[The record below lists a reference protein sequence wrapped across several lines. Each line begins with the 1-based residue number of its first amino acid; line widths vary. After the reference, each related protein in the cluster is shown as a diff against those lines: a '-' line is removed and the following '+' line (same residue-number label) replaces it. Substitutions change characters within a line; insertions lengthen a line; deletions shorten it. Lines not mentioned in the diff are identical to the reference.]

1 MNDNSAHLLTLG
13 WREWVGLPDLGINRI
28 KAKIDTGARTSV
40 IHAFEVSPFMEDGMQ
55 RVRFLI
61 HPRQRDDSKVVE
73 CIADATDQRVIT
85 DSGGH
90 KEMRWV
96 IETRLLIDDESWPL
110 EMTLT
115 SRDDMQFRMLLGRTA
130 MAGRAT
136 VDPAMSYLQ
145 GKRRR
150 SRA

>member
-1 MNDNSAHLLTLG
+1 
-13 WREWVGLPDLGINRI
+13 
-28 KAKIDTGARTSV
+28 
-40 IHAFEVSPFMEDGMQ
+40 MQ